1 MVDDRSLFE
10 QAADALS
17 RAMRA
22 TEFGEQ
28 TRLMEEALR
37 LNRLALAGERAKLVA
52 LTSNLPATASNGNDE
67 AVLAAQAATDEP

>member
-1 MVDDRSLFE
+1 MADEPSLFE

-28 TRLMEEALR
+28 SHLLDEALR
-37 LNRLALAGERAKLVA
+37 LNRLALASEQAKPSGRVFRLSV
-52 LTSNLPATASNGNDE
+52 SDPKGVDPA
-67 AVLAAQAATDEP
+67 P